1 LNVFTHIFDS
11 SGFMPHGHC
20 FLWKPTLLWGFVL
33 SDALIATSYFSISF
47 ALWYFVRKRED
58 LPFKWLFI
66 MFGVFVMACGATHL
80 VAIWTIWQPNYW
92 FDASVKVFTAAV
104 SVFTAI
110 MFWLFMPRALA
121 LLGREELSHANQKL
135 LHEIEQRKQA
145 EIKYQEVNDHLEE
158 IISQRI
164 SEINFKNAV
173 LSTQL
178 EVSPEAILLVD
189 EQAKILNVNRKF
201 AELWKI
207 PEELVNEGN
216 DEPVLLACLKSLE
229 NPDEVLT
236 RIRSLYAQK
245 TERGHDELKL
255 IDGRII
261 DRDSAPVTG
270 MNGHYYGRV
279 WYFRDVTQIKRSEQ
293 ALQKVNRALKAL
305 SKCNAALIHASNE
318 AQLLQDMCRIIVD
331 VAGYHLAWVGFAEH
345 DLTKSVRPM
354 AHAGYGEGY
363 LEQESISWADNEQGI
378 GPASTAIRTQK
389 PCIIQDVMTDS
400 MYESWRA
407 NAVKMGYGSVAAF
420 PLQAFDDVLGVI
432 CIYSST
438 TSGFEAEEILLLT
451 DLADDLAFGISTLRT
466 SALQKSSAERLMNTM
481 EGTISAMGSI
491 VEMRDPYTSGHQT
504 RVAVLSAAIA
514 YEMGLTEN
522 EIHGIR
528 LAATIHDLGKI
539 KIPAEILANPS
550 KLSDTE
556 FSLIKGHTLAGYE
569 VLKEID
575 FPWPIAEMVYQHHER
590 NDGSGYP
597 RGLKEPEIIIGA
609 KILAVADTVEAMA
622 SHRPYRPALGI
633 DKALEQITKFRGQY
647 YDAQAVDACVKL
659 FKEGRFAF

>member
-1 LNVFTHIFDS
+1 
-11 SGFMPHGHC
+11 MPHGHC

>member
-1 LNVFTHIFDS
+1 
-11 SGFMPHGHC
+11 MPHGHC

-33 SDALIATSYFSISF
+33 SDALIAASYFSISF
-47 ALWYFVRKRED
+47 ALWYFARKRED

-92 FDASVKVFTAAV
+92 FDASVKGFTAAA

-121 LLGREELSHANQKL
+121 ILGREELAFANQKL

-158 IISQRI
+158 IISQRT

-178 EVSPEAILLVD
+178 EVSPEAILLVG
-189 EQAKILNVNRKF
+189 EQAKILNANRKF
-201 AELWKI
+201 AQLWGI

-216 DEPVLLACLKSLE
+216 DEPVLLTCLKSLE
-229 NPDEVLT
+229 NPDEALA

-255 IDGRII
+255 KDGRII

-270 MNGHYYGRV
+270 MNGLYYGRV
-279 WYFRDVTQIKRSEQ
+279 WYFRDVTEIKRSEQ

-305 SKCNAALIHASNE
+305 SKCNAALVHASNE
-318 AQLLQDMCRIIVD
+318 AQLLQDMCRVIVD

-354 AHAGYGEGY
+354 AHAGYEDGY
-363 LEQESISWADNEQGI
+363 LEQESISWADNEQGM
-378 GPASTAIRTQK
+378 GPAGTAIRTQK
-389 PCIIQDVMTDS
+389 PCIIQDALTDP
-400 MYESWRA
+400 MYGSWRA

-438 TSGFEAEEILLLT
+438 TSGFEAEEIRLLT
-451 DLADDLAFGISTLRT
+451 DLADDLAFGIATLRT

-504 RVAVLSAAIA
+504 RVAALSAAIA
-514 YEMGLTEN
+514 YEMGLTES

-556 FSLIKGHTLAGYE
+556 FSLIKGHTQAGYE

-647 YDAQAVDACVKL
+647 YDAQAVDSCVKL
-659 FKEGRFAF
+659 FKERRFGF